1 MQIPGMAPNTA
12 TPTKQ
17 VNDSQNSHCCMRKM
31 RLRSVNSNRPSAAA
45 ITTAARALLG
55 KCCIRLGAT
64 SSNRVTAS
72 APMMPVSW
80 VCEPAASATGVRDE
94 LLLMGM
100 PWNSPEARLATPR
113 PNISWFGL
121 TGAFMRAA

>member
-1 MQIPGMAPNTA
+1 
-12 TPTKQ
+12 
-17 VNDSQNSHCCMRKM
+17 MRKM

-100 PWNSPEARLATPR
+100 PWNNPEARLATPR